1 MLRPG
6 RERVVMEHLNL
17 YQQSE
22 PCVCGTDRGEHVLNT
37 MWNVE
42 ENLDADCVRFT
53 PVEDPAEAER
63 RERM

>member
-1 MLRPG
+1 
-6 RERVVMEHLNL
+6 MEHLNL

-22 PCVCGTDRGEHVLNT
+22 PCVCGTDRGEHVLNV

-42 ENLDADCVRFT
+42 ENPDADCFRFR
-53 PVEDPAEAER
+53 PVTEQSEAER